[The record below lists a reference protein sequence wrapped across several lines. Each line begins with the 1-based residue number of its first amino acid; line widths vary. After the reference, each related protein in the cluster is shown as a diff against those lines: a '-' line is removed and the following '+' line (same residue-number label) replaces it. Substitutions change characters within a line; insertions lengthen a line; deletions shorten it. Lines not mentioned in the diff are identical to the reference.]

1 MKKKVLSV
9 LLITLVLM
17 TTMFSLTVF
26 ADGVLEN
33 IKPTP
38 PSEGKLIDDGN
49 KIIGA
54 VQTIGVIIAVIMLII
69 LGIRYTT
76 ATVGEKA
83 EIKSQLLPYVIGVI
97 FIFGAV
103 GVLQIIRSF
112 DLFGV

>member
-1 MKKKVLSV
+1 
-9 LLITLVLM
+9 
-17 TTMFSLTVF
+17 
-26 ADGVLEN
+26 
-33 IKPTP
+33 
-38 PSEGKLIDDGN
+38 
-49 KIIGA
+49 
-54 VQTIGVIIAVIMLII
+54 MLII